1 MGNVVVL
8 TTGGTISSMQN
19 KTTGLLR
26 TGSINGKD
34 LVDACEI
41 GDGIQVQVEEIFR
54 IPSNQYTFHELM
66 ILKEKVES
74 ILEQE
79 EVDGVVITHGTDTLE
94 ETAYFLNLVIRQEK
108 PIVITGSQRSLGNLG
123 SDVQMNLKQA
133 VQVASDRKSRDL
145 GVLVLFNEEIFTAN
159 EVRKFHASN
168 IAGFACGEIG
178 TVDGAD
184 VIYSRKPFL
193 RTAYSLQSPLSP
205 VDLISCSLGSDDKF
219 LECSIRSGVEGIV
232 LDGFGRGHVPPV
244 LVPKIKEAADKGIVI
259 VVTSRTLEGRVYP
272 VYDFPGGAQDLMN
285 QGVIL
290 GGSLSAYQARIKLA
304 VLLSVFQHD
313 KGRIKQEFNDL
324 A

>member
-8 TTGGTISSMQN
+8 TTGGTISSMRNQS
-19 KTTGLLR
+19 TGLLR

-41 GDGIQVQVEEIFR
+41 GDGIQVQVEEVFR

-74 ILEQE
+74 VLGKE

-159 EVRKFHASN
+159 EVRKLHASN
-168 IAGFACGEIG
+168 VAGFSCGEIG
-178 TVDGAD
+178 TVDGPD
-184 VIYSRKPFL
+184 VIYNRKPFL
-193 RTAYSLQSPLSP
+193 RTAYSLRSPLSP

-219 LECSIRSGVEGIV
+219 LECSIQSGVGGIV

-244 LVPKIKEAADKGIVI
+244 LVPKIKEAADKGIII

-272 VYDFPGGAQDLMN
+272 VYDFPGGAQDLAN
-285 QGVIL
+285 HGVIL

-313 KGRIKQEFNDL
+313 KARIKQEFNDL

>member
-34 LVDACEI
+34 LVDICKI
-41 GDGIQVQVEEIFR
+41 DDHIQLQIEEVFR
-54 IPSNQYTFHELM
+54 IPSNQYTFTDLLT
-66 ILKEKVES
+66 LKERVEFN
-74 ILEQE
+74 LKKE

-94 ETAYFLNLVIRQEK
+94 ETAYFLNLVINQEK

-133 VQVASDRKSRDL
+133 VQVASDRKSRNL
-145 GVLVLFNEEIFTAN
+145 GVLVLFNEQIYTASK
-159 EVRKFHASN
+159 VRKIHASN
-168 IAGFACGEIG
+168 VAGFGSGKIG
-178 TVDGAD
+178 AVDGED
-184 VIYSRKPFL
+184 VIFDRKPFL
-193 RTAYSLQSPLSP
+193 RTTYSLRSPLCP

-219 LECSIRSGVEGIV
+219 VECSIQSGVEGIV

-259 VVTSRTLEGRVYP
+259 VVTSRTSEGRVHP
-272 VYDFPGGAQDLMN
+272 AYDFPGGAQDLVN

-290 GGSLSAYQARIKLA
+290 GGSLSGYQARIKLA
-304 VLLSVFQHD
+304 VLLSVFQND
-313 KGRIKQEFNDL
+313 KSRIKHEFI
-324 A
+324 